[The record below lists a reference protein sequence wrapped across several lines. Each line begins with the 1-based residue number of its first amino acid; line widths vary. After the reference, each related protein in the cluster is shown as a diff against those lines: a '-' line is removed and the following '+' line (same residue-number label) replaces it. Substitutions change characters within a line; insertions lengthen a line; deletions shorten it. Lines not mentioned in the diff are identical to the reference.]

1 MNANSLRVALI
12 AGGLSQGGAEKQ
24 LVYMARA
31 LKQRGAD
38 VRCYCLTRGEFYEE
52 VLQRLGIHVMWIGRF
67 AAPAVRL
74 ACLARLLASFRPQV
88 VHAGHFFSNLY
99 AAFGARACGGVSIGA
114 IRNDT
119 VFELRENGRWG
130 RWLLRLPTILI
141 ANSNLGCQNARTH
154 GRPLEDIIVLPN
166 VIDLAEFDA
175 ASTDLTLRTDASPL
189 VVAVGRLVAA
199 KRFDRF
205 LAAMARVG
213 ASVPG
218 VRVVIIG
225 EGPERA
231 RLEAETERLGL
242 GNRVRF
248 LGLRRD
254 VPALLRQADL
264 FVLSSD
270 HEGFPNVLLEAMA
283 AGLAVV
289 STPAGDARSVVVSGR
304 TGYIVAPNEQSL
316 AERIGFLLASRD
328 ERLDMG
334 RAGRARVEKMY
345 RETALADRL
354 LAAYRFAARPRARRQ
369 VPPHLVFMPS
379 TAEPVPSPEVQ
390 HGRP

>member
-1 MNANSLRVALI
+1 MNVNSLRVALI

-38 VRCYCLTRGEFYEE
+38 VRCYCLTRGEFYEG
-52 VLQRLGIHVMWIGRF
+52 VLRRLGIHVIWIGRF

-99 AAFGARACGGVSIGA
+99 AALGARACGGVSIGA

-141 ANSNLGCQNARTH
+141 ANSNLGCRNARAH

-166 VIDLAEFDA
+166 VIDLTEFDA
-175 ASTDLTLRTDASPL
+175 VSTDVDLRTDPAPL
-189 VVAVGRLVAA
+189 VLAVGRLVPA

-205 LAAMARVG
+205 LAAVARVRKG
-213 ASVPG
+213 IPA
-218 VRVVIIG
+218 VRAVIIG
-225 EGPERA
+225 DGPERA
-231 RLEAETERLGL
+231 RLEADAQRLGL
-242 GNRVRF
+242 GDRVRF
-248 LGLRRD
+248 LGLRSD

-283 AGLAVV
+283 AGLATV
-289 STPAGDARSVVVSGR
+289 STPAGDAGSVVLSGR
-304 TGYIVAPNEQSL
+304 TGYIVAPNDKSL
-316 AERIGFLLASRD
+316 AERIGFLLTSRD
-328 ERLDMG
+328 DRLAMG
-334 RAGRARVEKMY
+334 RAGRARVETVY
-345 RETALADRL
+345 RDGSLADRL
-354 LAAYRFAARPRARRQ
+354 LAAYGFATRPRARRR
-369 VPPHLVFMPS
+369 VRPHLVFMPLS
-379 TAEPVPSPEVQ
+379 
-390 HGRP
+390 GRAGCID